1 VETLRLLVVSDI
13 HSNLTALEKVL
24 EDAGG
29 FDELI
34 CAGDIVGYG
43 PDPSI
48 CIETVKKLGTMCVSG
63 NHDFAASTG
72 DSSNLNAYAAE
83 AIAIN
88 RRLMNPGQAAWL
100 GGLPRRLTLDR
111 EGIAVAA
118 VHGSPSCPLME
129 YVYPSEARMRA
140 EEFFEATGAGLLI
153 MGHTHVP
160 FIHRSGARVL
170 LNPGSVGQPRDGDP
184 RASYMLVDLD
194 DGGMEV
200 KHRRVEYDIEV
211 VATRIRRLGIPEMLA
226 ARLFQG
232 W

>member
-1 VETLRLLVVSDI
+1 MRLLVVSDI

-48 CIETVKKLGTMCVSG
+48 CIETLKKLDTMCVSG

-100 GGLPRRLTLDR
+100 GGLPRRLTLNR

-129 YVYPSEARMRA
+129 YVYPSEAWMRA

-200 KHRRVEYDIEV
+200 KHKRVEYDIEA
-211 VATRIRRLGIPEMLA
+211 VAARIRRFGIPEMLA
-226 ARLFQG
+226 ARLFKG

>member
-1 VETLRLLVVSDI
+1 MDPLRLLVVSDI
-13 HSNLTALEKVL
+13 HSNLTALERVL

-29 FDELI
+29 FDGLI

-43 PDPSI
+43 PDPGI
-48 CIETVKKLGTMCVSG
+48 CVEAVKNLGAMCVSG
-63 NHDFAASTG
+63 NHDYAASTG

-88 RRLMNPGQAAWL
+88 RRLMNAGQVAWL
-100 GGLPRRLTLDR
+100 GRLPRR
-111 EGIAVAA
+111 IAVELEGVSVVV
-118 VHGSPSCPLME
+118 VHGSPGRPLME

-140 EEFFEATGAGLLI
+140 EEFYEATGSDLLI

-160 FIHRSGARVL
+160 FIHRSGDRIL

-184 RASYMLVDLD
+184 RTSYMLVDLD
-194 DGGMEV
+194 DRKMEATH
-200 KHRRVEYDIEV
+200 KRVEYDIEA
-211 VATRIRRLGIPEMLA
+211 VAKRIRRLGIPKMLA
-226 ARLFQG
+226 RRLFQG